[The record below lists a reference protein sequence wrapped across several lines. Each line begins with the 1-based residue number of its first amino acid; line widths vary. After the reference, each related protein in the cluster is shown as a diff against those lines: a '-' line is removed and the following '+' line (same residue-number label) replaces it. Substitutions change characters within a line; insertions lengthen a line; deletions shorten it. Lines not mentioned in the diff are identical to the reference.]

1 MDKTPGQVA
10 YEAYCGSFGWK
21 SPKTNLTMPQWEEVK
36 EEIRNAWEIS
46 ASHLIAWYTSRS

>member
-10 YEAYCGSFGWK
+10 YEAYCGSNGWK
-21 SPKTNLTMPQWEEVK
+21 SYVTGASLPQWEEVK

-46 ASHLIAWYTSRS
+46 ASHLIAWYTSKS